1 MDAPLRR
8 IESLK
13 TLHRSTS
20 SAKEVYSNTPWR
32 YSVRSSLKFTLRRF
46 LLRASCVRERGKEIS
61 KDREECTRIRN
72 DATKYR
78 WRRIVRHAGARVSR
92 KTYNRRSRYIHRPS
106 CIYLVDNA
114 KRWIVTRVFTVDR
127 NVFAR
132 LSSPVTSVDRS
143 IGGPSGVVDHVTRS
157 IQNNSKIIE
166 RVYHELSPPVN
177 HPFCVFSSYLL
188 LFDRS

>member
-61 KDREECTRIRN
+61 KDREECTRIRTMPLN
-72 DATKYR
+72 IDGDVLYATQEHVYR
-78 WRRIVRHAGARVSR
+78 EKHTTVVLAIYTDRLV
-92 KTYNRRSRYIHRPS
+92 YIS
-106 CIYLVDNA
+106 
-114 KRWIVTRVFTVDR
+114 
-127 NVFAR
+127 
-132 LSSPVTSVDRS
+132 
-143 IGGPSGVVDHVTRS
+143 
-157 IQNNSKIIE
+157 
-166 RVYHELSPPVN
+166 
-177 HPFCVFSSYLL
+177 
-188 LFDRS
+188 